1 MSHFDFPILNFG
13 IFRLARFSEKIAK
26 LTIFWHFN
34 QLLSTRNV
42 NVARFARN
50 VEWTFSV
57 IFTHRA
63 LYQSTNPFCDIC

>member
-26 LTIFWHFN
+26 LTIFLHFN
-34 QLLSTRNV
+34 ELLSTLNV

-50 VEWTFSV
+50 VE
-57 IFTHRA
+57 
-63 LYQSTNPFCDIC
+63 